1 MANLD
6 PDDPLSTN
14 HPRNISSPPLEEPL
28 AELER
33 LLIDEYIRDL
43 GLDPDVVQKRTDA
56 IANNILADAAQYAG
70 LKLTEVESRAHY
82 VRDLHDGRR

>member
-1 MANLD
+1 MPND
-6 PDDPLSTN
+6 PDV
-14 HPRNISSPPLEEPL
+14 PPLEEPL

-33 LLIDEYIRDL
+33 RLIDEYLRDQ
-43 GLDPDVVQKRTDA
+43 GLEPDVVRKRTDA
-56 IANNILADAAQYAG
+56 IAKKILTDAAQHAA

>member
-1 MANLD
+1 MAND
-6 PDDPLSTN
+6 PDV
-14 HPRNISSPPLEEPL
+14 PPLEEPL

-33 LLIDEYIRDL
+33 RLIDEYIRDL
-43 GLDPDVVQKRTDA
+43 GVDPDVVRKRTDA
-56 IANNILADAAQYAG
+56 TARKILADAAQHAA